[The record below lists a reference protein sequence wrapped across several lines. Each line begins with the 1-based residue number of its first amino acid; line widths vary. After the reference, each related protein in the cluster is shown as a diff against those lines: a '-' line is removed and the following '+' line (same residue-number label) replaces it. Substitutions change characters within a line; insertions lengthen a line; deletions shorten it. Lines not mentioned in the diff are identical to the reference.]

1 MEKACIAYV
10 PLNDEQV
17 NLLRPYADM
26 NYSDSLI
33 NKHFS
38 VIVREKAATEAQFRR
53 HILQMLKR
61 LNIAPKLSKHW
72 LQTLPESEAR
82 NVIKT
87 SSTEPDARLILL
99 PRKP

>member
-10 PLNDEQV
+10 PLTDEQV

-38 VIVREKAATEAQFRR
+38 VILRERAATEQQFRR
-53 HILQMLKR
+53 HVLQMLKR

-82 NVIKT
+82 KVIQK

-99 PRKP
+99 RKP

>member
-10 PLNDEQV
+10 PLTDEQV

-38 VIVREKAATEAQFRR
+38 VIVRERAATEQQFRR
-53 HILQMLKR
+53 HVLQMLKR

-82 NVIKT
+82 KVIQK
-87 SSTEPDARLILL
+87 SSTKPDARLILL
-99 PRKP
+99 RKP

>member
-10 PLNDEQV
+10 PLSVEQV

-33 NKHFS
+33 SKRYS
-38 VIVREKAATEAQFRR
+38 VIVRERAATEQQFRR
-53 HILQMLKR
+53 HIIQTLKR
-61 LNIAPKLSKHW
+61 FNIIPKLSKHW

-82 NVIKT
+82 KVIQK

-99 PRKP
+99 RKP

>member
-10 PLNDEQV
+10 PLTDEQV

-33 NKHFS
+33 NKRFS
-38 VIVREKAATEAQFRR
+38 VIVRERAATEQQFRR
-53 HILQMLKR
+53 HVLQMLKR
-61 LNIAPKLSKHW
+61 LNIAPKLSKRW
-72 LQTLPESEAR
+72 LQTLLESQTR
-82 NVIKT
+82 KVIKT

-99 PRKP
+99 RKP

>member
-10 PLNDEQV
+10 PLTDEQV

-38 VIVREKAATEAQFRR
+38 VIVRERAATEQQFRR
-53 HILQMLKR
+53 HVLQMLKR

-72 LQTLPESEAR
+72 LQTLPEGQAR

-87 SSTEPDARLILL
+87 SSTEPDARFILL
-99 PRKP
+99 RKP

>member
-10 PLNDEQV
+10 PLTDEQV

-38 VIVREKAATEAQFRR
+38 VIVRERAATEQQFRR
-53 HILQMLKR
+53 HVLQMLKR
-61 LNIAPKLSKHW
+61 LNIAPKFSKHW
-72 LQTLPESEAR
+72 CQTLPEGQAR
-82 NVIKT
+82 NVIKA

-99 PRKP
+99 RKP

>member
-33 NKHFS
+33 SKHYS
-38 VIVREKAATEAQFRR
+38 VIVRERAATEQQFRR
-53 HILQMLKR
+53 HIVQTLKR
-61 LNIAPKLSKHW
+61 FNITPKLRHW

-82 NVIKT
+82 KLIKQ

-99 PRKP
+99 RKP